1 VTRIVL
7 RPFER
12 GDLAAFVAYR
22 REPAVAAYQS
32 WDTGFSDA
40 DAARFL
46 AEQEGLELITPGR
59 WVQRAIAD
67 AQDGQ
72 LLGDVAVHALAAT
85 PRTAEVGI
93 TLAPAA
99 QGRGLAAEA
108 VRTLLAALFDQY
120 GMHRVVAHADDR
132 NVPVQRLLEGVGFR
146 CEARHGD
153 ADWFKDEWST
163 LRTYALLAGE
173 WWTR

>member
-1 VTRIVL
+1 
-7 RPFER
+7 
-12 GDLAAFVAYR
+12 
-22 REPAVAAYQS
+22 
-32 WDTGFSDA
+32 
-40 DAARFL
+40 
-46 AEQEGLELITPGR
+46 
-59 WVQRAIAD
+59 VQRAIAD
-67 AQDGQ
+67 AQDGR
-72 LLGDVAVHALAAT
+72 LLGDVAVHALAVT

-108 VRTLLAALFDQY
+108 VRTLLAALFDQH

-146 CEARHGD
+146 CEARHVD

-173 WWTR
+173 WRAR